1 MYDNQQNY
9 QQNYQQNN
17 QQGYQQQGAP
27 PQGYQQQGA
36 PPQGGYQQQGYQQQ
50 NNQQGYQ
57 QQGAP
62 PQGGYQQGAPQQG
75 VPPYQGAAAYQAAP
89 ASFEQ
94 DVQQNKAM
102 AVLAY
107 FIFFVPLLA
116 CPQSRFARYHANQG
130 LTLLICAVGFSI
142 VVSILSTV
150 LLFVVPALGLVF
162 MFLIPL
168 VSLAFLVFGIMGI
181 VNAVKGE
188 MKPMP
193 VIGGL
198 LKIIK

>member
-1 MYDNQQNY
+1 MYDN

-27 PQGYQQQGA
+27 PQGYQQQG
-36 PPQGGYQQQGYQQQ
+36 YQ
-50 NNQQGYQ
+50 
-57 QQGAP
+57 
-62 PQGGYQQGAPQQG
+62 QQGAPQQG
-75 VPPYQGAAAYQAAP
+75 AAVYQAVP

-130 LTLLICAVGFSI
+130 LTLLICAVAFSI
-142 VVSILSTV
+142 VVGILSTV
-150 LLFVVPALGLVF
+150 LLFAVPALGLVF

-188 MKPMP
+188 MRPMP